1 MEQWLPVVGY
11 EDRYEVSDEGRVR
24 AKATMLPDRNGR
36 MKPQRTKEKVFTPSI
51 RGYSMVMLNGGG
63 RKPKNCLVHALVMA
77 AFVGPRPE
85 GYVIRHLNHVKTD
98 NRLANL
104 AYGTPEENRQ
114 DSYRDGKM
122 FTGQKHHWGK
132 LTTRQIAEI
141 QMRYAAGGHTFTSLA
156 RLYGTSITY
165 TSEIARGV
173 SGRQRELIT
182 VHKPKKG

>member
-1 MEQWLPVVGY
+1 MERWLPVVGY
-11 EDRYEVSDEGRVR
+11 EDRYEVSDEGGVR
-24 AKATMLPDRNGR
+24 RIARGSICAKPTAISL
-36 MKPQRTKEKVFTPSI
+36 QA
-51 RGYSMVMLNGGG
+51 RGYASVLLHQGSRKG
-63 RKPKNCLVHALVMA
+63 RRHLVHALVMA

-85 GYVIRHLNHVKTD
+85 GHVIRHLNHVKTD

-182 VHKPKKG
+182 VHKPKKS